1 MRRRDVADKF
11 DFDID
16 YGDFGVSMGWFDKL
30 RLLAEVGPLL
40 AKLQVA
46 MSDDNPHNQAM
57 ALIGAA
63 KWAAGRTDTP
73 IDDEALSHLEA
84 VMRTPEGKEMF
95 KWVVAK
101 IGVIS
106 E

>member
-16 YGDFGVSMGWFDKL
+16 FSNGDFGVRWFDKL

-46 MSDDNPHNQAM
+46 MSADNPHDQAI

-73 IDDEALSHLEA
+73 IDDEALGHLEA

-95 KWVVAK
+95 KWAVAK